1 MPDLLKYLTRF
12 SLRTQHNGI
21 VFFVRLLL
29 AISQQLRFTKTN
41 TSSLLWILPPQNPGH
56 TLVIPKHHYRN
67 IFDMPIEVGSK
78 IMQAAIPIANAIR
91 TALNPDGLNLFQSNE
106 AAGFQTV
113 FHFHLHLIPRWE
125 GDPLRLP
132 WRPSEGNMA
141 EIGNI
146 ADKIRQALLV

>member
-1 MPDLLKYLTRF
+1 MDCIFCEIIAGNIPAATVYEDE
-12 SLRTQHNGI
+12 H
-21 VFFVRLLL
+21 VFAFMDI
-29 AISQQLRFTKTN
+29 A
-41 TSSLLWILPPQNPGH
+41 PANPGH

-67 IFDMPIEVGSK
+67 IFDMPVEVGSK

-125 GDPLRLP
+125 GDTLRLP